1 MKINKIGT
9 PIRLIVVLF
18 QLGWSTGEIY
28 GAPPIQSEEAAQKET
43 QEEKDK
49 QREKT
54 PEEKK
59 KEKEDDEVKANVKD
73 IRRRQENDEK
83 SVRVRA
89 NIFPADSPEAQ
100 CTAADRARARLDE
113 VTGDGSLRMGDVII
127 DSTNETNVDK
137 NKGAINSQVN
147 VNITNTNNKRC

>member
-1 MKINKIGT
+1 MKINKIGIL
-9 PIRLIVVLF
+9 IRLTIVLF
-18 QLGWSTGEIY
+18 QLGGSTAEIY
-28 GAPPIQSEEAAQKET
+28 GAPPIQSEEAAQAEA

-49 QREKT
+49 TREKT

-59 KEKEDDEVKANVKD
+59 KEKEDEEIKGNVKD
-73 IRRRQENDEK
+73 IRRRQENDER

-89 NIFPADSPEAQ
+89 NIYPAEPPEAQ

-127 DSTNETNVDK
+127 DSKNETNVEK
-137 NKGAINSQVN
+137 NRGAINSQVN
-147 VNITNTNNKRC
+147 VNITNTNIKRC